1 MADEYTREYVVPHHL
16 QPRHRNVF
24 ILCDGTWNDEN
35 GKKNNGLITNVV
47 KLFRIL
53 GPDTE
58 RQIARYYRGIGNDD
72 DYSWIK
78 SLIAG
83 ATGHWEQDIRD
94 NIYSTIVKEYRPG
107 DRIHIFGFSRGAATA
122 RMIAMDLH
130 EKGIPERIKITTRS
144 RQNRTTRNVEN
155 RFVNY
160 EAEGRARPV
169 AVEFL
174 GAWDTVYAFG
184 IPMNIAFI
192 PFQSWDP
199 FQNHDIAPNIKR
211 AVHLVAI
218 DETRNPF
225 KPKLMNAE
233 PRVEEIWLPGVHSD
247 VGGSFPEDTL
257 GRISLQ
263 LMIDRLAK
271 HCGGYAT
278 RLELDPSEYER
289 YTKLDEDARYIW
301 HFHGLRGWLIR
312 KSIRDIHVQVNEKPN
327 RERKPDLYSIVDEL
341 RNNRYTFSHIE
352 GKQGG
357 ELVRFQYY
365 PRNVKLLEGRI
376 TWVPRVM
383 DGPSGSRKAK
393 ARKKRS
399 GR

>member
-1 MADEYTREYVVPHHL
+1 LTKAKYTREYVVPHHL
-16 QPRHRNVF
+16 KPKHRNVF

-35 GKKNNGLITNVV
+35 GKKNSGLVTNVV
-47 KLFRIL
+47 KLFRML

-83 ATGHWEQDIRD
+83 ATGHWERDIRD

-130 EKGIPERIKITTRS
+130 EKGIPERIRITTRS

-155 RFVNY
+155 RFVRC
-160 EAEGRARPV
+160 ETEGQSHPV

-184 IPMNIAFI
+184 IPLDIGII

-211 AVHLVAI
+211 AVHLLAI
-218 DETRNPF
+218 DETRDAF
-225 KPKLMNAE
+225 KPKLMNAG
-233 PRVEEIWLPGVHSD
+233 PHIEEIWLPGVHAD
-247 VGGSFPEDTL
+247 VGGSFPEDAL
-257 GRISLQ
+257 GVVSLR
-263 LMIDRLAK
+263 LMIDRLSK
-271 HCGGYAT
+271 HCSAYT
-278 RLELDPSEYER
+278 TKLDLDPSEYER
-289 YTKLDEDARYIW
+289 YTKLDYDSPYIW
-301 HFHGLRGWLIR
+301 HFHGLGGWFYT
-312 KSIRDIHVQVNEKPN
+312 KSVRDIHVQVNEQAD
-327 RERKPDLYSIVDEL
+327 RERKPNIYSIVDEL
-341 RNNRYTFSHIE
+341 RNDRYTFSHIKD
-352 GKQGG
+352 GKDS

-365 PRNVKLLEGRI
+365 PRNVKLLEGRFK
-376 TWVPRVM
+376 WSSRVK
-383 DGPSGSRKAK
+383 SRAGKATK
-393 ARKKRS
+393 ARKQRS
-399 GR
+399 G